1 MMTSPASGST
11 FKTTPI
17 CGNPLTV
24 LDDHPPGLT
33 RGRPSLLPLAL
44 LTALGLGVRL
54 IGLGRQSLWF
64 DETVSVF
71 VARLGWREALEF
83 LLADGVHPPLYY
95 AVQKISLLL
104 GSSEFAARLPA
115 AVFGALT
122 VALLYWWS
130 ARWVGPASAALAAAL
145 LALSPLHVWY
155 SREARM
161 YSLLVLLALAAI
173 WLYTRMLHD
182 PPTVASGAAFAA
194 VHALAYLTHYFAAL
208 LFLIQLAHLA
218 LQLRRHASVLR
229 RWAALQALAFLPLA
243 AWAGWVGQRN
253 GGYFGIGW
261 IPAPTWQ
268 DPWLTLIN
276 FTAGYTPPIHLGHV
290 LAAGGILGL
299 ALGGLASKRTDR
311 SLRTLF
317 ALWTFFPIGF
327 GLVASLS
334 RPLYVDRFYLASLP
348 PLLVLAA
355 LGWARLPGW
364 TRPASAVLAV
374 LLATWGLNR
383 MDFAPAQQKEQWR
396 EAGVTLAAA
405 SREEIVIPRV
415 LQIVV
420 PLSIYYHGNAP
431 VRALEVNREVGSLED
446 LTLGSDGV
454 WLVFW
459 NAAADAHAVAP
470 SVPWDPE
477 AEHNPEVIAWLG
489 GTLRPILDRVDHVG
503 VTIVHFG
510 AVRKP

>member
-1 MMTSPASGST
+1 MTT
-11 FKTTPI
+11 NI
-17 CGNPLTV
+17 
-24 LDDHPPGLT
+24 DDHRLGPT

-44 LTALGLGVRL
+44 LTTLALGVRL

-95 AVQKISLLL
+95 AIQKISLLL
-104 GSSEFAARLPA
+104 GASEFAARLPA
-115 AVFGALT
+115 AVFGALA
-122 VALLYWWS
+122 VAFLYRWS
-130 ARWVGPASAALAAAL
+130 SRWAGPASAALAATL

-161 YSLLVLLALAAI
+161 YSLLVVLALAAM
-173 WLYTRMLHD
+173 WLYTRMLRE
-182 PPTVASGAAFAA
+182 PPTVASGAALVA

-208 LFLIQLAHLA
+208 LFLIQLTHLV
-218 LQLRRHASVLR
+218 LHLRRHAPSLR

-243 AWAGWVGQRN
+243 AWAAWVAQRN

-261 IPAPTWQ
+261 IPVPTWQ

-299 ALGGLASKRTDR
+299 ALAGLASKWPDP
-311 SLRTLF
+311 SLRTLL
-317 ALWTFFPIGF
+317 ALWAFFPIGF
-327 GLVASLS
+327 GLAASLS

-355 LGWARLPGW
+355 VGWARTHGR
-364 TRPASAVLAV
+364 TRPTSAVLLV
-374 LLATWGLNR
+374 LLTAWGLNR
-383 MDFAPAQQKEQWR
+383 MDFAADQQKEQWR

-405 SREEIVIPRV
+405 TPEEIVIPRV

-420 PLSIYYHGNAP
+420 PLSIYYGGDVP

-446 LTLGSDGV
+446 LTLGSSGV

-459 NAAADAHAVAP
+459 NAAADAHEVAP
-470 SVPWDPE
+470 RVPWDPQ
-477 AEHNPEVIAWLG
+477 AERNPEVIAWLG
-489 GTLRPILDRVDHVG
+489 GTIRPILGRVDHVG
-503 VTIVHFG
+503 VTIIHFG
-510 AVRKP
+510 AHRNP

>member
-1 MMTSPASGST
+1 MLNDQTLGSAR
-11 FKTTPI
+11 
-17 CGNPLTV
+17 
-24 LDDHPPGLT
+24 D
-33 RGRPSLLPLAL
+33 RPSLLPLVL
-44 LTALGLGVRL
+44 LTTVALAVRL

-64 DETVSVF
+64 DESVSVF
-71 VARLGWREALEF
+71 VARLGWREGTEF

-95 AVQKISLLL
+95 AVQKVSLLL
-104 GSSEFAARLPA
+104 GSSEWAARLPA

-122 VALLYWWS
+122 VALLYRWS
-130 ARWVGPASAALAAAL
+130 ARWVGPASAALAATL

-161 YSLLVLLALAAI
+161 YSLLVVLALAAM
-173 WLYTRMLHD
+173 WLYTRMLRE
-182 PPTVASGAAFAA
+182 PPSPASGAAFVA

-218 LQLRRHASVLR
+218 LHLRRHARELR
-229 RWAALQALAFLPLA
+229 RWAAFQALAFLPLA
-243 AWAGWVGQRN
+243 AWAAWVAQRN

-261 IPAPTWQ
+261 IPVPTWQ

-276 FTAGYTPPIHLGHV
+276 FTVGYTPPLHVGHV
-290 LAAGGILGL
+290 VTAVGILGL
-299 ALGGLASKRTDR
+299 ALRGLFSRWPDP

-317 ALWTFFPIGF
+317 ALWALFPVAF
-327 GLVASLS
+327 GLVVSLS
-334 RPLYVDRFYLASLP
+334 RPLYVDRFFLASLP

-355 LGWARLPGW
+355 VGWARLPGW
-364 TRPASAVLAV
+364 TRPASTIFAV
-374 LLATWGLNR
+374 LLTGWGLYR
-383 MDFAPAQQKEQWR
+383 MDFASGQQKEQWR
-396 EAGVTLAAA
+396 EAGLTLAAA
-405 SREEIVIPRV
+405 TSEEIVIPRV

-420 PLSIYYHGNAP
+420 PLSIYYHGDAP

-446 LTLGSDGV
+446 LTLGSNGV

-459 NAAADAHAVAP
+459 NAAADAHTVAP
-470 SVPWDPE
+470 RVPWDPS

-489 GTLRPILDRVDHVG
+489 GTVRPVMAQVDLVG

-510 AVRKP
+510 PHLNP